1 MSVGKRRSQ
10 AADQRVAIAA
20 GLAAKRPEIER
31 IANDAIGR
39 VEPPVPVD
47 SQSEYEHGIAR
58 AVQGV
63 LDYVLASLAAGSTA
77 VEPVPLVALDQAR
90 RAAKAGVGI
99 DTVLRRYAAGD
110 RALRRAL
117 AAELTGRDRSIG
129 DDVHTLAEEAVDRV
143 MRDAAAEFDAET
155 TRLSEMADPR
165 LVMTLGLLHEEIR
178 VTELDGYVLDRW
190 HIGLV
195 TESAVPKVG
204 LLRLAESLGG
214 QPLLVDSRR
223 GQRWAWIGK
232 SEPMAAARVEAALMG
247 AFQHRAA
254 FGLGEPR
261 RGLSGW
267 RLTHTE
273 ARIAAELPDNGGRPV
288 TRLRDHVLEAAVL
301 GGNRVF
307 AECLLATYV
316 EPLEREA
323 SKSVVDLHRTVCAYL
338 RSGQNAKSAA
348 QHLGIDRHTVLR
360 RVRKVEELVGEKVED
375 CFAQLDTALRIATI
389 SDDPFRR

>member
-1 MSVGKRRSQ
+1 MAVGRRGSR
-10 AADQRVAIAA
+10 AADQRVEIAA
-20 GLAAKRPEIER
+20 GLAAKRPAIER
-31 IANDAIGR
+31 MANDAIGR
-39 VEPPVPVD
+39 VEPPLPID

-90 RAAKAGVGI
+90 RAAKMGVGI

-117 AAELTGRDRSIG
+117 ATELEGRDRAMG
-129 DDVHTLAEEAVDRV
+129 DDVHTLADEAVDRV
-143 MRDAAAEFDAET
+143 MRQAVAEFDAET
-155 TRLSEMADPR
+155 ARISEMADPR
-165 LVMTLGLLHEEIR
+165 LALALGLLHEEIN
-178 VTELDGYVLDRW
+178 VSEIDGYLLDRW

-195 TESAVPKVG
+195 TESTVPKVG
-204 LLRLAESLGG
+204 LLRLAESLGA
-214 QPLLVDSRR
+214 QPLVVDSRR
-223 GQRWAWIGK
+223 GQRWAWIGR
-232 SEPMAAARVEAALMG
+232 SEPMAAAGVEAALTG
-247 AFQHRAA
+247 TFQHRAA

-273 ARIAAELPDNGGRPV
+273 ARRAAGLPNEGGRPV
-288 TRLRDHVLEAAVL
+288 TRLRHHVLEAAVL
-301 GGNRVF
+301 GDQAF
-307 AECLLATYV
+307 AESLIATYI

-323 SKSVVDLHRTVCAYL
+323 TKSADLGRTVCAYL

-389 SDDPFRR
+389 SDHPFRR